1 MTQGRPRNAAIDD
14 AARRATRDLLVEMGW
29 EGTTLSAV
37 ADRAGVSRPALYR
50 RWPTKTHLVFDTLFG
65 WAEEV
70 LPKEGDQDLQ
80 QWLPAAVQISFEL
93 FADPAVR
100 AGTPGLL
107 AVIANDEVMRSSLWR
122 RSGLPVV
129 AHLERYF
136 THVDDPERRRAVAQ
150 AVLAT
155 LAGAPLFLQLFGG
168 DEGDAATREALTG
181 LLEALA
187 LRSAQ

>member
-14 AARRATRDLLVEMGW
+14 AARAATRELLIEAGW

-65 WAEEV
+65 WADEV
-70 LPKEGDQDLQ
+70 LPKELDLAAE
-80 QWLPAAVQISFEL
+80 QWLPAAVEVSFAL

-100 AGTPGLL
+100 AGAPGLL
-107 AVIANDEVMRSSLWR
+107 AVLASDEQMRESLWQ

-129 AHLERYF
+129 EHIERF
-136 THVDDPERRRAVAQ
+136 FEHIPDPERRRAVAQ
-150 AVLAT
+150 AVLAV
-155 LAGAPLFLQLFGG
+155 LAGGPLFLQLFGG
-168 DEGDAATREALTG
+168 TETGAPTRAVIAS
-181 LLEALA
+181 LLESLVLA
-187 LRSAQ
+187 QQR